1 MIRTIY
7 KRSYEKTY
15 LKVIWI
21 ALVFL
26 ALNFLIF
33 LGFLNVCFENLV
45 PGQPIPVIVICVIIL
60 ALDLIIY
67 VIITKKVFT
76 IHNVVDLVII
86 ICIILSFSLYRTIKN
101 FVYLQIIALLK
112 VKDIFSINSLVYEL
126 VKRYKVIFKTYV
138 VLKIVYCIIFAGH
151 IIGCLF
157 YALDLYLIKT

>member
-33 LGFLNVCFENLV
+33 LGFMNVCFENLV
-45 PGQPIPVIVICVIIL
+45 PGQPIPVIVICVVIL
-60 ALDLIIY
+60 LLDLIIY
-67 VIITKKVFT
+67 VIITKIIFSL
-76 IHNVVDLVII
+76 HNIIDLLII
-86 ICIILSFSLYRTIKN
+86 IGIILSFSLYRKIPN

-112 VKDIFSINSLVYEL
+112 IKDIFSIN
-126 VKRYKVIFKTYV
+126 
-138 VLKIVYCIIFAGH
+138 
-151 IIGCLF
+151 
-157 YALDLYLIKT
+157 